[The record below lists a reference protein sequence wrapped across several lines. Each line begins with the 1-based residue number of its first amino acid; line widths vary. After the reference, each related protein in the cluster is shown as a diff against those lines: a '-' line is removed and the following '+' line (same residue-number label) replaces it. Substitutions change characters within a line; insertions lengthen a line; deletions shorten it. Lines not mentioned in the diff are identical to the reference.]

1 MASTY
6 ELFLSSSF
14 SFLYPVKY
22 QVKVKKCNHPI
33 TFMVSEQVTMK
44 AVYKLYDRSHRR
56 AGISTTD
63 LSFNGC
69 LNDEEKGVTKNSYF
83 ERIDTSRDIF
93 SDDECIND
101 AQVTSYSSQ
110 SLLDRR
116 FVISVLS
123 FCSREGYLELG
134 RRYHAFIIK
143 NGIGDDQFVGTS
155 LVDMY
160 AKRGDVDSAVI
171 LVNQM
176 PFLDVASCN
185 CLISGY
191 ANNGLFDEAFSFFV
205 KLDSVGVRPNHYTY
219 STLLAL
225 CGSLLAIEEGK
236 QLHAQIV
243 KTQSSSK
250 TAVDNALLTLYTKC
264 GMMKDAESLF
274 DSLVHRNVISWTA
287 IINGCRQ
294 HGDFEKA
301 LRLFCLMRE
310 DGVDPNEYTYT
321 IALASCA
328 SMKNLGCGRMFHAQV
343 LKLGMALSDFVGTS
357 IINMYTR
364 LEKICDANKQLKEM
378 GKMASNVSWNAQIA
392 GLVHNEKAR
401 EAVEAFNEMVKNDA
415 ACDEFTYS
423 IMLKACSLLPSPAT
437 CEQIHSRLVKTKFQ
451 SNMHV
456 GSSLIEAYNSCGSM
470 EDAETVFS
478 QMSAVDVVAWNSM
491 IKAYSQN
498 GYPRK
503 AIILFQKMVEQGIK
517 PTNYTFLAVLSACSH
532 SGLVQEG
539 HKLFESMEKDYGIQP
554 EETHYSCMVDLLGRA
569 GQLEKA
575 LDFIN
580 NLPIKPTAPL
590 WRPLLAACRCHS
602 NLQMAE
608 FVAKKILDLDPKD
621 ATVYVTLANMYAEA
635 GKRLDAENQRKL
647 MTLKKVAKE
656 PGCSWIEVHN
666 KIYRFFSRDKSHPE
680 MPEVYEKLKQVMQQ
694 IENVEHTPIAKE
706 DMVLYHSEKLAVCF
720 GLISLPAKKRIR
732 VFKNLRVCTD
742 CHSFMKY
749 ISKIVEKEIVLRDN
763 YRFHHF
769 KQGSC
774 SCGDFW

>member
-22 QVKVKKCNHPI
+22 QVKVKKCNYPI

-44 AVYKLYDRSHRR
+44 AVYKLYDRSPRR

-83 ERIDTSRDIF
+83 ERIDTSRDVF

-101 AQVTSYSSQ
+101 AQVTSYSSR

-205 KLDSVGVRPNHYTY
+205 KLDSVG
-219 STLLAL
+219 
-225 CGSLLAIEEGK
+225 
-236 QLHAQIV
+236 
-243 KTQSSSK
+243 
-250 TAVDNALLTLYTKC
+250 
-264 GMMKDAESLF
+264 
-274 DSLVHRNVISWTA
+274 
-287 IINGCRQ
+287 
-294 HGDFEKA
+294 
-301 LRLFCLMRE
+301 

-423 IMLKACSLLPSPAT
+423 IMLKACSLLPSLAT
-437 CEQIHSRLVKTKFQ
+437 CEQIHSRLVKTKFE
-451 SNMHV
+451 SNIHV
-456 GSSLIEAYNSCGSM
+456 GSSLIEAYNSCG
-470 EDAETVFS
+470 T
-478 QMSAVDVVAWNSM
+478 
-491 IKAYSQN
+491 
-498 GYPRK
+498 
-503 AIILFQKMVEQGIK
+503 
-517 PTNYTFLAVLSACSH
+517 
-532 SGLVQEG
+532 
-539 HKLFESMEKDYGIQP
+539 
-554 EETHYSCMVDLLGRA
+554 
-569 GQLEKA
+569 
-575 LDFIN
+575 
-580 NLPIKPTAPL
+580 
-590 WRPLLAACRCHS
+590 CRCHS

-608 FVAKKILDLDPKD
+608 FVAKKLLDLDPKD

-680 MPEVYEKLKQVMQQ
+680 MPKVYEKLKQ
-694 IENVEHTPIAKE
+694 NTWP
-706 DMVLYHSEKLAVCF
+706 
-720 GLISLPAKKRIR
+720 
-732 VFKNLRVCTD
+732 
-742 CHSFMKY
+742 
-749 ISKIVEKEIVLRDN
+749 
-763 YRFHHF
+763 
-769 KQGSC
+769 
-774 SCGDFW
+774 

>member
-1 MASTY
+1 
-6 ELFLSSSF
+6 
-14 SFLYPVKY
+14 
-22 QVKVKKCNHPI
+22 
-33 TFMVSEQVTMK
+33 MK
-44 AVYKLYDRSHRR
+44 AVYKLYDRSPRR

-83 ERIDTSRDIF
+83 ERIDTSRDVF

-101 AQVTSYSSQ
+101 AQVTSYSS
-110 SLLDRR
+110 R
-116 FVISVLS
+116 
-123 FCSREGYLELG
+123 
-134 RRYHAFIIK
+134 
-143 NGIGDDQFVGTS
+143 T
-155 LVDMY
+155 
-160 AKRGDVDSAVI
+160 
-171 LVNQM
+171 
-176 PFLDVASCN
+176 
-185 CLISGY
+185 
-191 ANNGLFDEAFSFFV
+191 FSFFV

-423 IMLKACSLLPSPAT
+423 IMLKACSLLPSLAT
-437 CEQIHSRLVKTKFQ
+437 CEQIHSRLVKTKFE
-451 SNMHV
+451 SNIHV

-478 QMSAVDVVAWNSM
+478 QMSAVDV
-491 IKAYSQN
+491 
-498 GYPRK
+498 
-503 AIILFQKMVEQGIK
+503 
-517 PTNYTFLAVLSACSH
+517 
-532 SGLVQEG
+532 
-539 HKLFESMEKDYGIQP
+539 
-554 EETHYSCMVDLLGRA
+554 
-569 GQLEKA
+569 
-575 LDFIN
+575 
-580 NLPIKPTAPL
+580 
-590 WRPLLAACRCHS
+590 
-602 NLQMAE
+602 
-608 FVAKKILDLDPKD
+608 
-621 ATVYVTLANMYAEA
+621 
-635 GKRLDAENQRKL
+635 
-647 MTLKKVAKE
+647 KVAKE

-666 KIYRFFSRDKSHPE
+666 KIYRFFSR
-680 MPEVYEKLKQVMQQ
+680 
-694 IENVEHTPIAKE
+694 
-706 DMVLYHSEKLAVCF
+706 
-720 GLISLPAKKRIR
+720 G
-732 VFKNLRVCTD
+732 
-742 CHSFMKY
+742 
-749 ISKIVEKEIVLRDN
+749 
-763 YRFHHF
+763 
-769 KQGSC
+769 
-774 SCGDFW
+774 